1 MEIFQ
6 YLLSCLFLAAL
17 LLPGPVFT
25 ILNIRNLI
33 LKREHTGRF
42 EALAFLVGIVYSF
55 LLYGFWGA
63 RPWEEPILLNVD
75 LTQLHEPFDAEH
87 AVSLLVLMAAG
98 LLAYGYLKA
107 RRHRISPLAAVISMS
122 GVYLGIFVN
131 AAVILQLF
139 GSAGADLPFSQIGFL
154 DVFLLML
161 VPFNYLL
168 LAADLL
174 VRVVREQRERLQK
187 EDSVHSA
194 ALHLLAGEEETGPY
208 KSRLLNRCNR
218 VLAESE
224 NWTLY
229 ALLLALPLLC
239 LIIAVLLLFGQ
250 KPDSVIRVF
259 TQTSE
264 WTLSGEISP
273 PPVEIDNHYLC
284 TVALRG
290 HKELVKPVR
299 MGLRR
304 GEKIVVNRQLC
315 VANAFEQL
323 LEERTPRFHRALRHF
338 YDTYGYPI
346 SRYIRTPLAAD
357 GIYLM
362 MKPLE
367 WMFVTVLYLFDEK
380 PESRIARQY
389 LPMPIPAK
397 GEKE

>member
-1 MEIFQ
+1 M
-6 YLLSCLFLAAL
+6 
-17 LLPGPVFT
+17 
-25 ILNIRNLI
+25 
-33 LKREHTGRF
+33 
-42 EALAFLVGIVYSF
+42 
-55 LLYGFWGA
+55 
-63 RPWEEPILLNVD
+63 
-75 LTQLHEPFDAEH
+75 
-87 AVSLLVLMAAG
+87 
-98 LLAYGYLKA
+98 
-107 RRHRISPLAAVISMS
+107 
-122 GVYLGIFVN
+122 
-131 AAVILQLF
+131 
-139 GSAGADLPFSQIGFL
+139 
-154 DVFLLML
+154 LML

-224 NWTLY
+224 NWTRY

-259 TQTSE
+259 TQTSD